1 MIGIKYNNMPSV
13 TSRAGVYYEEDRKK
27 CVFKNSSEDLAIDGD
42 DSGICTSVITPTSVN
57 MVSGNNCYKA
67 KDLNKK
73 GSILKSP
80 LLRLTRTKQRSHT
93 GNDARTRVNNCSASS
108 DNGFVKGRGIS
119 DIESDQDKTNQ
130 IPKIGSIQN
139 VMTNNK
145 DLELKPKPMD
155 ASNLSVV
162 VTRDEVVVKYRNKD
176 EDRSDQKQSSQFCSK
191 SVDRDVLLTTSN
203 VNSKCVIEKTF
214 GPLNRSAL
222 YPTDK
227 KITPIETQ
235 KRKGIMKRQRYSN
248 LAYHHPQRQRALPP
262 PNYPPPGY
270 DVKTLWRRDYNTRY
284 GTTKLG
290 SKPNKRVSFDEASLT
305 EQSQLSQQRR
315 RMRFKRREVLD
326 HIFTA
331 LPMIFAVSILVASSF
346 VPLPQSKLSSSSS
359 TQPKV
364 NELNE
369 SLVVKLPRPVII
381 DVASRM
387 WDERKQNEILN
398 AVRDD
403 IVSQDMNSVKN
414 SDHKPFRT
422 FSVDQKSTKHQ
433 QVTMIKENPALQL
446 RNPVLKVFKAFRT
459 LLQQIVFRR
468 G

>member
-1 MIGIKYNNMPSV
+1 
-13 TSRAGVYYEEDRKK
+13 
-27 CVFKNSSEDLAIDGD
+27 
-42 DSGICTSVITPTSVN
+42 
-57 MVSGNNCYKA
+57 
-67 KDLNKK
+67 
-73 GSILKSP
+73 
-80 LLRLTRTKQRSHT
+80 
-93 GNDARTRVNNCSASS
+93 
-108 DNGFVKGRGIS
+108 
-119 DIESDQDKTNQ
+119 
-130 IPKIGSIQN
+130 
-139 VMTNNK
+139 
-145 DLELKPKPMD
+145 
-155 ASNLSVV
+155 
-162 VTRDEVVVKYRNKD
+162 
-176 EDRSDQKQSSQFCSK
+176 
-191 SVDRDVLLTTSN
+191 
-203 VNSKCVIEKTF
+203 
-214 GPLNRSAL
+214 
-222 YPTDK
+222 
-227 KITPIETQ
+227 
-235 KRKGIMKRQRYSN
+235 
-248 LAYHHPQRQRALPP
+248 
-262 PNYPPPGY
+262 
-270 DVKTLWRRDYNTRY
+270 
-284 GTTKLG
+284 
-290 SKPNKRVSFDEASLT
+290 
-305 EQSQLSQQRR
+305 
-315 RMRFKRREVLD
+315 MRFKRREVLD

-459 LLQQIVFRR
+459 LLQQIFSRR